1 MNRHIIL
8 SGFGG
13 QGVLSIGKNLA
24 EAGLEEGREVT
35 WVPAYGP
42 EMRGGTA
49 NCSVIISDKRIG
61 SPLIEKPTDIIVMN
75 RPSLTRFEPT
85 VKPGGLVFVDSSTIS
100 DKVQREDLHAFYIP
114 CDEIAREIGN
124 LKAANI
130 VMLGAFVEAT
140 GIVKMETIER
150 MIHEI
155 FSGKKAKFIPINLE
169 ALKRGAECV
178 DRTPIPY

>member
-61 SPLIEKPTDIIVMN
+61 SPLIEHPTDIIVMN
-75 RPSLTRFEPT
+75 RPSLHKFEPL

-100 DKVQREDLHAFYIP
+100 DKVEREDLHAFYIP
-114 CDEIAREIGN
+114 CDEIARELGN

-140 GIVKMETIER
+140 GIVKIETIEK
-150 MIHEI
+150 MIREI
-155 FSGKKAKFIPINLE
+155 FSGKKEKFIPVNLE
-169 ALKRGAECV
+169 ALKRGAEIV
-178 DRTPIPY
+178 DHTPIPY

>member
-1 MNRHIIL
+1 MNRKIIL

-49 NCSVIISDKRIG
+49 NCSVKISDRRIG
-61 SPLIEKPTDIIVMN
+61 SPFVERPTDLIVMN
-75 RPSLTRFEPT
+75 RPSLVRFEPLVT
-85 VKPGGLVFVDSSTIS
+85 SGGTMFVNSSAVK
-100 DKVQREDLHAFYIP
+100 DKVNREDLHVFYIP
-114 CDEIAREIGN
+114 CDDIAKEIGS
-124 LKAANI
+124 LRSANI

-155 FSGKKAKFIPINLE
+155 FSGAKAKYIPVNLE
-169 ALKRGAECV
+169 ALKKGAECV
-178 DRTPIPY
+178 CGSPVNS